1 MTKKIG
7 RGKRHN
13 TFTDFTRSN
22 KLACIEDIDRSKG
35 VSAYM
40 NVYMICCKYT
50 YENEHKIYLR
60 KYAYY
65 TYCNLK
71 KPSSPFV
78 FQYLI
83 LKYCLS
89 IENLNEI

>member
-50 YENEHKIYLR
+50 YENEH
-60 KYAYY
+60 
-65 TYCNLK
+65 
-71 KPSSPFV
+71 
-78 FQYLI
+78 
-83 LKYCLS
+83 
-89 IENLNEI
+89 